1 MRFYTLLS
9 FQHVILYLFPT
20 AVFILLFGLALAY
33 SHLHGMDTER
43 RKKRIHTRYP
53 EGIED
58 MHSPFPFSLILIILG
73 TVLWVFFYILGV
85 GLLEVKI

>member
-9 FQHVILYLFPT
+9 FQHVVLYLFPT
-20 AVFILLFGLALAY
+20 AVFILLFGLALSY
-33 SHLHGMDTER
+33 SHLHGKDTER
-43 RKKRIHTRYP
+43 RKKRIHTRYQ

-58 MHSPFPFSLILIILG
+58 MHSPFPLSLILIILG

-85 GLLEVKI
+85 GFLEVKI